1 METVRE
7 EEKSS
12 IFSEEEK
19 IYLAS
24 QWQLIWWKFK
34 RHKLA
39 MVALFVLII
48 MYLIA
53 IFCEFISPTD
63 PYKRSQFVYAPPQRI
78 YFRDH
83 EGRFSLRPFVYGY
96 KTERDP
102 ITFELIFKED
112 LTKKHKIYFFIRG
125 FEYKLLGLIP
135 ANIHLF
141 GVEEGQYI
149 FLFGTD
155 QLGRDM
161 FSRVMYGIRI
171 SLSVGFVGVGLS
183 FIFGLV
189 LGGISGYMGGT
200 VDNIIQ
206 RIIDVLISLPTIPLW
221 IAFAAAVP
229 QDWTPVRVYFIT
241 TIILSIFGWTTLAR
255 TVRGKL
261 LSMREEDFIMAARLC
276 GASTSRIILRHMLPG
291 FASYIIVSLTLAIPN
306 MILGETALSYLG
318 IGLRP
323 PAISLGVLLRD
334 AQDVRN
340 IALHPWILIPCIFVI
355 IAVLMFNFLGDG
367 LRDAADPYAR

>member
-1 METVRE
+1 
-7 EEKSS
+7 
-12 IFSEEEK
+12 
-19 IYLAS
+19 
-24 QWQLIWWKFK
+24 
-34 RHKLA
+34 
-39 MVALFVLII
+39 
-48 MYLIA
+48 
-53 IFCEFISPTD
+53 
-63 PYKRSQFVYAPPQRI
+63 
-78 YFRDH
+78 
-83 EGRFSLRPFVYGY
+83 
-96 KTERDP
+96 
-102 ITFELIFKED
+102 
-112 LTKKHKIYFFIRG
+112 
-125 FEYKLLGLIP
+125 
-135 ANIHLF
+135 
-141 GVEEGQYI
+141 
-149 FLFGTD
+149 
-155 QLGRDM
+155 
-161 FSRVMYGIRI
+161 MYGIRI